1 VLAASRQNRELPFL
15 PTLVCLWGAG
25 WVTSAFTSL
34 LFVGRLYPVGGS
46 PALTVAA
53 NILLS
58 AAVGAVV
65 VRVLLRDVVGRELS
79 YSAMLLALVAGSVV
93 GTVAQL
99 AAFAMLRG
107 RSPAALGLSFL
118 PGVLGALVSYSLL
131 SNAAHAEAP
140 APAPA
145 LAPLEMAASAPPT
158 SLCAEL
164 MTAVRES
171 TVGLVA
177 AVDAAEPT
185 SVPSVIADGM
195 IGLEVARKRL
205 EETPLPGDIPAE
217 LPRRL
222 ALGMELLSNDLAET
236 ADEAALTTTGG
247 ARYRWELQ
255 HSEGLNEVREAL
267 AELRAFGY

>member
-1 VLAASRQNRELPFL
+1 MLADSRQSRELPFL
-15 PTLVCLWGAG
+15 QTMLCLWGAG

-46 PALTVAA
+46 PALMVAV

-65 VRVLLRDVVGRELS
+65 VRWLLRDVVGRELS
-79 YSAMLLALVAGSVV
+79 YSAILLALVAGSAV
-93 GTVAQL
+93 GSFAQL

-107 RSPAALGLSFL
+107 GSSAALGLSFL

-131 SNAAHAEAP
+131 SSAARAEAP
-140 APAPA
+140 VQPLQ
-145 LAPLEMAASAPPT
+145 LAPLEVAPPAPPANRY
-158 SLCAEL
+158 AEL
-164 MTAVRES
+164 STAIRES
-171 TVGLVA
+171 TIGLVA
-177 AVDAAEPT
+177 TVDSADPS

-205 EETPLPGDIPAE
+205 EEAPIPADVSPE

-222 ALGMELLSNDLAET
+222 ALGMELLANELAAT
-236 ADEAALTTTGG
+236 ADEAALTSTGG
-247 ARYRWELQ
+247 GRYRWGLE
-255 HSEGLNEVREAL
+255 HSEGLSEVREAL
-267 AELRAFGY
+267 AELRELGY

>member
-1 VLAASRQNRELPFL
+1 VLAGSRQTREFPFL
-15 PTLVCLWGAG
+15 PTMLCLWGAG
-25 WVTSAFTSL
+25 WVTSAFTTF
-34 LFVGRLYPVGGS
+34 LFVGRLYPIDGP
-46 PALTVAA
+46 PALMVAV

-65 VRVLLRDVVGRELS
+65 VRWLLRDVVGLELS
-79 YSAMLLALVAGSVV
+79 YSAILLALVAGSVV
-93 GTVAQL
+93 GTIAQL

-107 RSPAALGLSFL
+107 GPSATLGLSFL

-131 SNAAHAEAP
+131 SNAARAEAP
-140 APAPA
+140 ALASA
-145 LAPLEMAASAPPT
+145 LAPLEVAASAPT
-158 SLCAEL
+158 ASLYAEL

-171 TVGLVA
+171 TLGLVA
-177 AVDAAEPT
+177 AVDSAEPS

-195 IGLEVARKRL
+195 IGLEVARKRV
-205 EETPLPGDIPAE
+205 EETPLPGDVPAE
-217 LPRRL
+217 LPQRL

-247 ARYRWELQ
+247 ARYRWELE

-267 AELRAFGY
+267 AELRALGY